1 MFLMRKRTTVAA
13 LVISGSAMIG
23 IALHEE
29 YRGNAYNDG
38 VGVQT
43 IGFGTTQGV
52 KKGDKITVER
62 ALVKLGQNIGEK
74 EAAMR
79 ACMGPV
85 PLYQNE
91 WDAYVSLSYNIGTGA
106 FCKST
111 LVKKLKQTP
120 PDYSGACKEILKWN
134 RGGGR
139 VLPGLVVR
147 RNDEYKEC
155 MKENL

>member
-1 MFLMRKRTTVAA
+1 MNNKTRTMVAA
-13 LVISGSAMIG
+13 LAISGSAMVS

-29 YRGNAYNDG
+29 YRGNAYSDA
-38 VGVQT
+38 VGVTT
-43 IGFGTTQGV
+43 IGFGTTGGV
-52 KKGDKITVER
+52 KKGDKMSVER
-62 ALVKLGQNIGEK
+62 ALIKLSQNVGEK

-79 ACMGPV
+79 ACIGPV

-91 WDAYVSLSYNIGTGA
+91 WDAYVSLTYNIGSGA

-111 LVKKLKQTP
+111 LVKKLRVDP

-139 VLPGLVVR
+139 VLPGLVTR
-147 RNDEYKEC
+147 RKDEYKKC
-155 MKENL
+155 SGGN